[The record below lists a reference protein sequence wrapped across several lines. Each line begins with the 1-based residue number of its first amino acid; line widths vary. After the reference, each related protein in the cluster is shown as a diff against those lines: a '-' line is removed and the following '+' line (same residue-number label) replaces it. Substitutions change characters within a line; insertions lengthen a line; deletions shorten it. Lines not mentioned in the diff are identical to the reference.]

1 MATNPDA
8 DAFFDAE
15 ESQAAVASVSVKLPE
30 FWRSDPAMWFA
41 QAEAQFALAKVTTD
55 GTKYNHIIA
64 KVDQTVLRHVSDIV
78 ADPPVNGKYDAI
90 KARLL
95 SRFEM
100 SAQEKLEKLLNAC
113 DLGDMKPTHLLAKMQ
128 DLASGLKVDEN
139 LMKMLFLNRL
149 PPNIRP
155 ILSIHDGTLA
165 KLAEMGD
172 KMVDSSHSHVAATQ
186 AAAPNSDNISEQL
199 AYLTAEIRKLKTSSG
214 SRSRSTSRARSTSE
228 ERTRDLCWYHFKYGD
243 RARQCREPCKFSGSK
258 N

>member
-1 MATNPDA
+1 MATNGNA
-8 DAFFDAE
+8 SSFFDAE
-15 ESQAAVASVSVKLPE
+15 DVQTAVASVAVKLPD
-30 FWRSDPAMWFA
+30 FWKSDPVMWFA
-41 QAEAQFALAKVTTD
+41 QAEAQFALAKVTVD

-78 ADPPVNGKYDAI
+78 ADPPATGKYEAI

-100 SAQEKLEKLLNAC
+100 SPQEKLEKLLMTC

-128 DLASGLKVDEN
+128 DLASGLKVDDN

-172 KMVDSSHSHVAATQ
+172 KMVDSSHTHVAATQ
-186 AAAPNSDNISEQL
+186 AAAPSNDDVSEQL

-228 ERTRDLCWYHFKYGD
+228 DRSRDLCWYHFKYGD
-243 RARQCREPCKFSGSK
+243 QARQCRQPCKYSGPK